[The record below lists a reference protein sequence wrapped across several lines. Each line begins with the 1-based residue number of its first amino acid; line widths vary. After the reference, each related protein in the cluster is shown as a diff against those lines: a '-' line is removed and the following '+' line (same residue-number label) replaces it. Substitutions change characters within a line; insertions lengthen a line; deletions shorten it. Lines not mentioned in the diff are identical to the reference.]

1 MGCREPHGGYKL
13 NLSLMSVS
21 VCGVDGE
28 DQKGKQK
35 GMKRRVHGEKE
46 SFKEG
51 QEEEGEGK
59 RKRET
64 DKI

>member
-1 MGCREPHGGYKL
+1 
-13 NLSLMSVS
+13 MSVS

-51 QEEEGEGK
+51 QEEEGEDK

>member
-1 MGCREPHGGYKL
+1 
-13 NLSLMSVS
+13 MSVS

-51 QEEEGEGK
+51 QEEEEGK
-59 RKRET
+59 RRRNQCSVNRTSVLFQCLELSL
-64 DKI
+64 